1 VGKRWLCFSFG
12 VLLGAGAL
20 WLATRAVA
28 WTETGQALKTANY
41 SLLLAALLLQCAT
54 LLLVALRWQALFPT
68 PASIGIGRL
77 VEVLL
82 VAQLINT
89 ALPLR
94 LGPLARA
101 YLVGKRDGPATA
113 LAITTVAGEK
123 LLELLALALGIA
135 LVLLLLPIPSWLRQA
150 GVGVA
155 LLAAGGMVIV
165 LIAAGG
171 RRRIERWV
179 QRRWAT
185 RLGRW
190 ATGVSL
196 PMLDTMAAWLSPGR
210 VGQLVL
216 WTAGLWLAGIC
227 VNLLVLLAFG
237 LPAHFSM
244 ATTLLVLL
252 QLGSRVPGAPA
263 NVGIFESLC
272 IAGLGWFGVEPAL
285 ALSYGFALHVIVVLP
300 GLVGGTWV
308 LWHDS
313 AVRADLRQAASASAG
328 RSPGEQ
334 AEGRP

>member
-1 VGKRWLCFSFG
+1 VGKRWISFSFG
-12 VLLGAGAL
+12 MLLGAGAL

-68 PASIGIGRL
+68 PAAIGIGRL

-113 LAITTVAGEK
+113 LAITTIAGEK

-135 LVLLLLPIPSWLRQA
+135 LVLLVLPIPSWLRQA

-155 LLAAGGMVIV
+155 LLAVGGMVIV
-165 LIAAGG
+165 LIVAGG
-171 RRRIERWV
+171 RRLIE
-179 QRRWAT
+179 RWAT

-210 VGQLVL
+210 VGQLAL

-227 VNLLVLLAFG
+227 VNLLVLLGFG
-237 LPAHFSM
+237 LPARFSM
-244 ATTLLVLL
+244 ATTLLILL

-263 NVGIFESLC
+263 NAGIFESLC

-313 AVRADLRQAASASAG
+313 AVRADLRQAASASTG
-328 RSPGEQ
+328 RPQGEQ
-334 AEGRP
+334 AEGQP